1 MMVTQIMLS
10 QLLHG
15 LHSYT
20 LMPKVIK
27 LILWK
32 VYFEVPSCSR
42 YSDTCFPPNYSVNN
56 IQQAFKFLF
65 TSPTSAQD
73 ISCEDDINDQA
84 TQTTRPLKRARNN
97 KAPTR
102 GHVAQLLGMKSV
114 TPRAIA
120 YVSVQVSSVITV

>member
-1 MMVTQIMLS
+1 MVIQIMLS

-20 LMPKVIK
+20 LMPKVIN

-42 YSDTCFPPNYSVNN
+42 YSDRCFPPNCNVNN

-84 TQTTRPLKRARNN
+84 TQTMRPLKRARNN

-120 YVSVQVSSVITV
+120 YVSVQVSSVVAV